1 VNSASARA
9 AILAFLCFV
18 TVRVTSM
25 SAFAGDEPHYL
36 VLAQSLLSDN
46 DLKVANNYAKGD
58 YRSYY
63 PGELHPHLTGL
74 DDVRL
79 RRYSQHAPGV
89 AVLIAPAFASGG
101 HWAVVVLVAALV
113 AVGTGFVWQAAYL
126 LTRDAAA
133 AWFGWA
139 AVTLTSPVG
148 LYGLLIYPDP
158 LAGAAIAVSVWAL
171 VRSTVNASGASGAW
185 SIRISGA
192 VGVLIAI
199 LPWLHTRLAIPAAF
213 LAVIAAARISA
224 PGASDSVPA
233 SASASAAVSAATT
246 AVRAPARTTRPRALI
261 ALLTPIVVSVAGWLI
276 FFRVTFGSFDP
287 RSQFGGNAP
296 IDAGFIVNGL
306 AGVLFD
312 QEFGL
317 IANAPIHVV
326 ALVGLWTLWR
336 RAPRLTFELGLIAVP
351 YAAAAC
357 GFVMW
362 WGGYCPPARFL
373 VPVVFPLGVAA
384 ALAWSTSS
392 RAGRVIALV
401 LLAASVGI
409 ASIMGLVNGGRL
421 VYNHA
426 DGSALWI
433 DWLTSNSGVS
443 LSRFLP
449 SFFRGVPPGTP
460 PDAIRWPLIASGLV
474 WTAALGAIFAIAAR
488 ADWRS
493 DAYQRLRRL

>member
-1 VNSASARA
+1 
-9 AILAFLCFV
+9 
-18 TVRVTSM
+18 
-25 SAFAGDEPHYL
+25 
-36 VLAQSLLSDN
+36 
-46 DLKVANNYAKGD
+46 
-58 YRSYY
+58 
-63 PGELHPHLTGL
+63 
-74 DDVRL
+74 VRL
-79 RRYSQHAPGV
+79 KRYSQHAPGV
-89 AVLIAPAFASGG
+89 AVLIAPAFAIGG

-126 LTRDAAA
+126 LTRDTMA

-148 LYGLLIYPDP
+148 LYGALIYPDP
-158 LAGAAIAVSVWAL
+158 LAGAAIAVCVWAL
-171 VRSTVNASGASGAW
+171 VRSTAKESNWSSGLSC
-185 SIRISGA
+185 A
-192 VGVLIAI
+192 VGLLIAI
-199 LPWLHTRLAIPAAF
+199 LPWLHTRLAIPAAC
-213 LAVIAAARISA
+213 LTAIVALRVA
-224 PGASDSVPA
+224 G
-233 SASASAAVSAATT
+233 TT
-246 AVRAPARTTRPRALI
+246 QPRTMQARTLI

-287 RSQFGGNAP
+287 RVQFGGNAP

-336 RAPRLTFELGLIAVP
+336 RAPRLTLELALIAVP
-351 YAAAAC
+351 YAAAAS

-373 VPVVFPLGVAA
+373 VPVVFPLGIAA

-392 RAGRVIALV
+392 RAGRVVALV

-409 ASIMGLVNGGRL
+409 ASIMGFAGDGRL

-433 DWLTSNSGVS
+433 DWLTSSTSNSTGNSGVT
-443 LSRFLP
+443 RFLP

-460 PDAIRWPLIASGLV
+460 PDAIRWPLIASGLA
-474 WTAALGAIFAIAAR
+474 WTAALAAIFAIGAR
-488 ADWRS
+488 AGKSRAGKS
-493 DAYQRLRRL
+493 GVSPGGLLL